1 MLNFSTEFLGLGLKF
16 SPSIPTIVESII
28 DCVVSGLVSLLGV
41 ITTEDC
47 RFFEESCGSHKNS
60 MIDLLI
66 HCTEMA
72 NRVDQIALSLALNR
86 HKKLQTIYTC
96 F

>member
-1 MLNFSTEFLGLGLKF
+1 MEFLGLLGLKS

-41 ITTEDC
+41 LVTKDR
-47 RFFEESCGSHKNS
+47 RFFFSFV
-60 MIDLLI
+60 ILILLFLPVMYWKRQTNQII
-66 HCTEMA
+66 HILKFFI
-72 NRVDQIALSLALNR
+72 Q
-86 HKKLQTIYTC
+86 KQK